1 MLVFIPLLPFVTFQE
16 PDQTGLPIL
25 RRVNDLLSNPENLKV
40 NAIRY
45 TEFADGARDYEAEFI
60 TFRHKETHFR
70 FDYAGYW
77 GDTQNTFRNPKQTVS
92 LIDGLPIRLDYQ
104 STPLTDF
111 GGLAATLQ
119 SPIKDIAQVTDPKKP
134 VTSESKSEYTSV
146 SFSHSKGEPLEIR
159 ILKNGQIEIRYPNP
173 GFPGFQEPST
183 TVDLLTLTKLK
194 SRPSLSLFEA
204 PKPTR

>member
-1 MLVFIPLLPFVTFQE
+1 MFIHLLPLVTFQE

-25 RRVNDLLSNPENLKV
+25 RRVNDLLSSPENLKV

-60 TFRHKETHFR
+60 TFRHKATHFR

-77 GDTQNTFRNPKQTVS
+77 GDTQTTFRNPHQTIN
-92 LIDGLPIRLDYQ
+92 LIDGLQIQLDFQ
-104 STPLTDF
+104 STPLTYF

-119 SPIKDIAQVTDPKKP
+119 SPFKDIARVTDAKKP
-134 VTSESKSEYTSV
+134 VTTVSKSEYTSV
-146 SFSHSKGEPLEIR
+146 SFTHTRGEPLEIR
-159 ILKNGQIEIRYPNP
+159 ILKNNQIEIRYPNP

-183 TVDLLTLTKLK
+183 TVDLLTLIKLK

>member
-1 MLVFIPLLPFVTFQE
+1 VFIPLLPFDTFQE
-16 PDQTGLPIL
+16 PDQTGLPVL
-25 RRVNDLLSNPENLKV
+25 RRVNDLLSSPENLKV

-60 TFRHKETHFR
+60 TNRHNATYFR
-70 FDYAGYW
+70 FDYASYW
-77 GDTQNTFRNPKQTVS
+77 GDTQTAFRNPNQTIN
-92 LIDGLPIRLDYQ
+92 LINGLPIQLNYQ
-104 STPLTDF
+104 TTPLTDF

-119 SPIKDIAQVTDPKKP
+119 FPIKDITQILDAKKP
-134 VTSESKSEYTSV
+134 VTTVSKSEYSSV
-146 SFSHSKGEPLEIR
+146 SFSHTKGEPLEIR
-159 ILKNGQIEIRYPNP
+159 ILKDSQIEIRYPNP